1 MIQNNLS
8 KSPIPVL
15 ILGAT
20 GMMGNTLFRFLD
32 QNPNYEVYGA
42 IRSPKDRQ
50 FFSESQNTKISTGLD
65 FSGIEMINQLL
76 SIIKPKVLV
85 NCVGLVKQLA
95 EADDPLHAI
104 PINSLLPHQLAKLC
118 LSHSCRLIHLS
129 TDCVFS
135 GSRGNYVETDF
146 ADANDLYG
154 RTKFLGEVDYPNA
167 ITLRTSIIGHE
178 LRGNKSLLHWFLHQK
193 EEVQGF
199 TDAIFSGLP
208 TVELSRV
215 IQEFVIPNEALRG
228 TYHVSSDPI
237 DKFRLLNLV
246 KTIYRKEIK
255 IIPNNELKINRA
267 LDSSRFRIAT
277 GYTPPSWVKL
287 IQDMKNF
294 S

>member
-1 MIQNNLS
+1 MIQNNFS

-42 IRSPKDRQ
+42 IRSSKDRQ
-50 FFSESQNTKISTGLD
+50 FFSESQNKKISTDLD
-65 FSGIEMINQLL
+65 ISGTRMINKLL
-76 SIIKPKVLV
+76 SSIKPKVLV
-85 NCVGLVKQLA
+85 NCIGLVKQLA
-95 EADDPLHAI
+95 EVDDPLQVI

-178 LRGNKSLLHWFLHQK
+178 LKSNKSLLNWFLQEK

-228 TYHVSSDPI
+228 TYHISSDPI
-237 DKFRLLNLV
+237 DKFSLLNLI
-246 KTIYRKEIK
+246 KIIYRKEISIVPSDK
-255 IIPNNELKINRA
+255 LKINRA

-277 GYTPPSWVKL
+277 GYSPSSWDKL

-294 S
+294 G

>member
-1 MIQNNLS
+1 MIQNILS

-42 IRSPKDRQ
+42 IRSTKDRQ
-50 FFSESQNTKISTGLD
+50 FFSESQNKKISTALD
-65 FSGIEMINQLL
+65 LSSIGMINELL
-76 SIIKPKVLV
+76 SSIQPKVLV
-85 NCVGLVKQLA
+85 NCVGLVKQLV
-95 EADDPLHAI
+95 EADDPLQAI

-118 LSHSCRLIHLS
+118 MTHSCRLIHLS

-167 ITLRTSIIGHE
+167 INLRTSIIGHE
-178 LRGNKSLLHWFLHQK
+178 LKGNKSLLNWFLQQK

-215 IQEFVIPNEALRG
+215 IQEFVIPNETLHG
-228 TYHVSSDPI
+228 TYHVSSTPI
-237 DKFRLLNLV
+237 DKYSLLNL
-246 KTIYRKEIK
+246 IK
-255 IIPNNELKINRA
+255 IIYSKKINIVPSDKLKINRV

-277 GYTPPSWVKL
+277 GYSPPSWDML
-287 IQDMKNF
+287 IKNMKNF
-294 S
+294 G

>member
-1 MIQNNLS
+1 MIQNSFS

-32 QNPNYEVYGA
+32 QNPNYEVYGT
-42 IRSPKDRQ
+42 IRSRHDRQ
-50 FFSESQNTKISTGLD
+50 FFSESQNKKISTDLD
-65 FSGIEMINQLL
+65 LSGVGMINELL
-76 SIIKPKVLV
+76 SSIKPKVLV
-85 NCVGLVKQLA
+85 NCIGLVKQLV
-95 EADDPLHAI
+95 EADDPLQVI

-146 ADANDLYG
+146 ADARDLYG

-178 LRGNKSLLHWFLHQK
+178 LQSNKSLLNWFLRQE

-215 IQEFVIPNEALRG
+215 IQDFVIPNETLHG

-237 DKFRLLNLV
+237 DKFSLLNLI
-246 KTIYRKEIK
+246 KIIYRKEIS
-255 IIPNNELKINRA
+255 IIPSDKLKINRA

-277 GYTPPSWVKL
+277 GYSPSSWDKL

-294 S
+294 G